1 MNTKKKNEVH
11 FYDGIKWMIN
21 RMGQLLAWRTGH
33 RSLVDGRRIIHVG
46 GNYMNK
52 VRLSKEIKVPLKGI
66 KIEVWTHTGEY
77 NGEALFE
84 REPSRMQLEYW
95 GYWPNAFVVQDNDP
109 Y

>member
-1 MNTKKKNEVH
+1 MYEDYDWHKERRHFSTVFFDNKVFQFGGDVNTKKKNEVH

-52 VRLSKEIKVPLKGI
+52 VRLSKDIKGP
-66 KIEVWTHTGEY
+66 IER
-77 NGEALFE
+77 N
-84 REPSRMQLEYW
+84 
-95 GYWPNAFVVQDNDP
+95 
-109 Y
+109 